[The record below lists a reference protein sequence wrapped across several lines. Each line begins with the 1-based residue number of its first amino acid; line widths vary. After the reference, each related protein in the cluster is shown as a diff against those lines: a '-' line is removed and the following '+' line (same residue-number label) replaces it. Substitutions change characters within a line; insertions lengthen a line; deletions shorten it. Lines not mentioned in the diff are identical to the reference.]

1 MLEEDSSSIFWIRLC
16 IHIFFFFY
24 LPHLFITVEERPC
37 EWNSFQAE
45 ASAVF
50 WLKHMT
56 FC

>member
-16 IHIFFFFY
+16 IHIFFFY
-24 LPHLFITVEERPC
+24 LPHLFIIVEELPC